1 MSVKFF
7 RFSYT
12 ETELKVA
19 KLASFNF
26 TVTGDYFGLPAN
38 SATLTMTKILSKPTY
53 CTILTVH
60 HLG

>member
-7 RFSYT
+7 KFSYT

-26 TVTGDYFGLPAN
+26 TVTGD
-38 SATLTMTKILSKPTY
+38 
-53 CTILTVH
+53 
-60 HLG
+60 